1 MKAQLQLVWAVTV
14 ATAAWGAAV
23 AAEAPTAAPTAG
35 AAAAAAGA
43 AGVAAARR
51 GGPLLWATASES
63 AAAGAGEGC
72 AAVLLSPSW
81 ALLSTRC
88 LKGAPPYHL
97 TLVAPEADGAPV
109 PAGAGAGPDDG
120 GWRQRRRVVKV
131 ARHANQADAGALE
144 FPGLALARVDRP
156 FTLGA
161 ALRPAPVLAGALDD
175 ARRPLRC
182 SIEGWKV
189 QKQSAPETAADLAN
203 FTEPIKTT
211 IGVVL
216 THEQCRA
223 HALVEQPA
231 QFCVEAPAQ
240 PRLQDGGAL
249 LCAGALVG
257 VHYSATRY
265 NTSLASFFHLFTNAS
280 DLQLWLGIHV
290 PALKLVSSNGDGA
303 LVDLAP
309 KHGSVAKSA
318 GAVATQALFLPA
330 AAAAAAAAAL
340 VLWRQFAL
348 VRL

>member
-1 MKAQLQLVWAVTV
+1 MARDGRRIYQLHSAPAALRTVTV
-14 ATAAWGAAV
+14 GRRGRANTAAPSYTSLQPTTPSQHEGAVATGVGGDCRDGRVGRGGRGGGADGGADGDGEAGRAAGVGDGERERGGGGGRGLRGRAAVALLGAAV
-23 AAEAPTAAPTAG
+23 HALPQGRAALPPH
-35 AAAAAAGA
+35 
-43 AGVAAARR
+43 ARR
-51 GGPLLWATASES
+51 
-63 AAAGAGEGC
+63 
-72 AAVLLSPSW
+72 
-81 ALLSTRC
+81 TR
-88 LKGAPPYHL
+88 Y
-97 TLVAPEADGAPV
+97 
-109 PAGAGAGPDDG
+109 
-120 GWRQRRRVVKV
+120 V

-156 FTLGA
+156 FALGA

-189 QKQSAPETAADLAN
+189 QKQSAHETAADLAN

-211 IGVVL
+211 IGV
-216 THEQCRA
+216 
-223 HALVEQPA
+223 
-231 QFCVEAPAQ
+231 
-240 PRLQDGGAL
+240 DGGAL

-257 VHYSATRY
+257 MHYSPTRY

-290 PALKLVSSNGDGA
+290 PALKLVVSNGDGA

-318 GAVATQALFLPA
+318 GAAATQALFLPV
-330 AAAAAAAAAL
+330 AAAAAAL